1 MMNLDEK
8 DLLEKLNAGNYQAFS
23 VFYSRYWENIFIY
36 VQRIVN
42 NENESKDIVQDT
54 FLTIWNLQGKLNHVE
69 SFKAYSL
76 TIARNRALRY
86 LRDSKHKTELLDDFI
101 SFLRDHEPSALDQL
115 IKDELALF
123 VEIQVA
129 KMPDRMRQTY
139 KRSRE
144 EGLSNKEIALL
155 MEVSDQTVKKQIQY
169 SLKYLRHT
177 LSKLQGIILFLF
189 SI

>member
-1 MMNLDEK
+1 MNLDEK

-23 VFYSRYWENIFIY
+23 VFYSRYWENIFLY

-42 NENESKDIVQDT
+42 NESEAKDIVQDT

-76 TIARNRALRY
+76 AIARNKALLYIRN
-86 LRDSKHKTELLDDFI
+86 HNHNTELIDDFI
-101 SFLRDHEPSALDQL
+101 SFLRDHEPNALDQL
-115 IKDELALF
+115 IKNELALF

-129 KMPDRMRQTY
+129 KMPDRMRETY
-139 KRSRE
+139 KKSRE

-155 MEVSDQTVKKQIQY
+155 MEVSDQTVKKQIHY
-169 SLKYLRHT
+169 SLKYLRHS
-177 LSKLQGIILFLF
+177 LSKLHGVILSVF
-189 SI
+189 I